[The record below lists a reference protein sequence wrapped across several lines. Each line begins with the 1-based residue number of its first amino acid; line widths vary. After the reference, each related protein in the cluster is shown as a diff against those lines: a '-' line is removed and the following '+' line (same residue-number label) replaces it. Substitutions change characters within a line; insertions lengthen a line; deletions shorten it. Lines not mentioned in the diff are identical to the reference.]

1 MWANGAGA
9 SPHARPWLLLGL
21 SMIMLSEQAL
31 GFQRLV
37 RTRIANYEEAP
48 VVLVEASIQL
58 VRTYA
63 NPTQLPAVALEGG
76 AEGKINRSRT
86 RYMNRLNEE
95 VPVYRVE
102 GELGLRNRTRKE
114 VAALQMT
121 TIVLN
126 AFRERVSTE
135 RQSLAEPLGSRE
147 TRTVRWSRGLPHEE
161 VFEMF
166 FIITAVRFTD
176 GTVWAPNEELI
187 LLP

>member
-1 MWANGAGA
+1 
-9 SPHARPWLLLGL
+9 
-21 SMIMLSEQAL
+21 MIVLSEQAV

-37 RTRIANYEEAP
+37 RTRIENYEEAP
-48 VVLVEASIQL
+48 VVLVEASVQL
-58 VRTYA
+58 VQTYTH
-63 NPTQLPAVALEGG
+63 PTQLPLEGG
-76 AEGKINRSRT
+76 VEGKINRNRI
-86 RYMNRLNEE
+86 RYLNKLNED
-95 VPVYRVE
+95 VPAYRVE

-114 VAALQMT
+114 VAALQVT
-121 TIVLN
+121 IIVLN
-126 AFRERVSTE
+126 AFRERISTE
-135 RQSLAEPLGSRE
+135 RQSLAEPLGPRQ

>member
-21 SMIMLSEQAL
+21 SMIVLSEQAL

-63 NPTQLPAVALEGG
+63 NPTQLPVVG
-76 AEGKINRSRT
+76 RT
-86 RYMNRLNEE
+86 RYLNRLNEE
-95 VPVYRVE
+95 VPAYRVE

-121 TIVLN
+121 TIILN

-135 RQSLAEPLGSRE
+135 RQSLAEPLAPRQ